1 MIKTLQHLKRGITD
15 TGCYTSDDFKK
26 FVRTF
31 RSEFKKEV
39 AKIGGENVEIKGG
52 HYYLYGFFTLN
63 NQPYYIQYSPYS
75 YYNEH
80 LICFHKDHFNM
91 KIDESDSA
99 YKIFTELGFEWG
111 GSWTTIKDYQHFEK
125 NV

>member
-1 MIKTLQHLKRGITD
+1 MIKTLQHLKRGIID

-63 NQPYYIQYSPYS
+63 NQPYYIGISDVRHW
-75 YYNEH
+75 EITDI
-80 LICFHKDHFNM
+80 LIRT
-91 KIDESDSA
+91 A
-99 YKIFTELGFEWG
+99 
-111 GSWTTIKDYQHFEK
+111 KDYKDYTGGRNHYIKIKKDMFKDVNFQFI
-125 NV
+125 

>member
-1 MIKTLQHLKRGITD
+1 MIKTLQHLKNGIID
-15 TGCYTSDDFKK
+15 NGCYTSDDFKK

-63 NQPYYIQYSPYS
+63 NQAYYISISDVRYFKVEDILIRTAKS
-75 YYNEH
+75 Y
-80 LICFHKDHFNM
+80 KDFTGGINNFI
-91 KIDESDSA
+91 KI
-99 YKIFTELGFEWG
+99 KPNLFE
-111 GSWTTIKDYQHFEK
+111 
-125 NV
+125 NVNLKFI